1 MASMGMGKRSRTEVL
16 LTCEVAAGNREG
28 GEACA
33 GEGWGRVAE
42 VPRYTHLVE
51 LWEEDF
57 DLGAGGSSKGSWN
70 RLRKL
75 EKGWELII
83 VRHL

>member
-1 MASMGMGKRSRTEVL
+1 MGMGKRSRTEVL

-33 GEGWGRVAE
+33 GEGWGRVVE
-42 VPRYTHLVE
+42 VPRYTYLVE

-57 DLGAGGSSKGSWN
+57 DLGASWGVGIGYGSLRRGGN
-70 RLRKL
+70 
-75 EKGWELII
+75 
-83 VRHL
+83 